1 MWRQTLAYVTVSI
14 LSMINS
20 VKFDYNFFLCAVRSG
35 HPSNLHI
42 WFSYNQ
48 LKNLQKLNYC

>member
-42 WFSYNQ
+42 WFGYNQ